1 MGKKPLYYQHHDG
14 QLIFGSEL
22 KALDQ
27 VPDFDR
33 RISPAAIDQFLTY
46 QYIPHPHTIYAGSRK
61 LAPGHFAVFEDDQAT
76 IRSYWQVD
84 WRHELS
90 DITESEAAT
99 RLDELLRDSIRL
111 RLRSDVP
118 LGAFLSGG
126 IDSSLIVSLAQQ
138 ELSEPL
144 NSFSIG
150 FDESDFDETPFAA
163 QVANWV
169 RTNHNEYRV
178 TADAVAILDDL
189 VWSFDEPFGDSS
201 AIPTYYLCQKTRQQ
215 VTVAL
220 SGDGGDELF
229 AGYDRYRALWL
240 SRWFNRLVPLGP
252 VLGSRWIQ
260 ACHIPIDNGR
270 LCGGC
275 SVSAKP

>member
-1 MGKKPLYYQHHDG
+1 M
-14 QLIFGSEL
+14 
-22 KALDQ
+22 
-27 VPDFDR
+27 
-33 RISPAAIDQFLTY
+33 
-46 QYIPHPHTIYAGSRK
+46 
-61 LAPGHFAVFEDDQAT
+61 
-76 IRSYWQVD
+76 
-84 WRHELS
+84 
-90 DITESEAAT
+90 
-99 RLDELLRDSIRL
+99 
-111 RLRSDVP
+111 
-118 LGAFLSGG
+118 GAFLSGG

-260 ACHIPIDNGR
+260 GLPHSNRQRSFVRR
-270 LCGGC
+270 LQRFGEALNEPEARRYMNWIQIFSERYRADFYREDFVERLPNEDPLLFLNQPGKHLKVAIRYQGLLWQICRLTFH
-275 SVSAKP
+275 AT